1 MIKQKAA
8 SRGSFQMR
16 EGGLLGFSTDAL
28 IRLDDAV
35 PGVLSRVL
43 TAGAARRQAIFAAL
57 AAQEVKAGVFD
68 VGEDLFPQSF
78 AEVVRHGRVADIL
91 RQAFGDVPDGFPG
104 LLERIGERPLDRP
117 SDYLAIHQML
127 ARNDV
132 RAADALRGAGRIT
145 RRKLEVL
152 SSLDPRWHHA
162 NALARLDTG
171 AEATTF
177 NVAVDFVQVVCSR
190 ASDEVVAEA
199 IARMRPTSTLPR
211 LLDRFI
217 RRADRLP
224 PNPVQIGDNELRP
237 LSTMRDYL
245 EAGRKYR
252 NCLASKLSHVAAG
265 RMAVAEFRDEC
276 LVEFRPLTGGG
287 GGWMKWLCHGPRNGL
302 VPISMEKAAVAK
314 CDALGIPRQ
323 DEDAGGCWRSYRAF
337 TQELEWG

>member
-1 MIKQKAA
+1 
-8 SRGSFQMR
+8 MR
-16 EGGLLGFSTDAL
+16 EGGLLGWSTAAL
-28 IRLDDAV
+28 VKLDDEV
-35 PGVLSRVL
+35 PGILSRVL
-43 TAGAARRQAIFAAL
+43 TAAPARRQAIFAAL
-57 AAQEVKAGVFD
+57 AAHEAKVGVFD
-68 VGEDLFPQSF
+68 TSEDLLPLSF

-91 RQAFGDVPDGFPG
+91 RMTFGDVPEGYSG
-104 LLERIGERPLDRP
+104 LLERIGERPLDRAG
-117 SDYLAIHQML
+117 DYLAIHQML

-132 RAADALRGAGRIT
+132 RAADALRGSGRIT

-162 NALARLDTG
+162 NALHRLDTG
-171 AEATTF
+171 AEAITF
-177 NVAVDFVQVVCSR
+177 NSAVDFIQTVCSR
-190 ASDEVVAEA
+190 ASDEAVAEA

-237 LSTMRDYL
+237 LQTVRDYV

-265 RMAVAEFRDEC
+265 RMAVAEFREEC
-276 LVEFRPLTGGG
+276 LVEFRPMTS
-287 GGWMKWLCHGPRNGL
+287 GGWMKWLCYGPRNGH
-302 VPISMEKAAVAK
+302 VPISMENAADAK

-323 DEDAGGCWRSYRAF
+323 DEDAGR
-337 TQELEWG
+337 